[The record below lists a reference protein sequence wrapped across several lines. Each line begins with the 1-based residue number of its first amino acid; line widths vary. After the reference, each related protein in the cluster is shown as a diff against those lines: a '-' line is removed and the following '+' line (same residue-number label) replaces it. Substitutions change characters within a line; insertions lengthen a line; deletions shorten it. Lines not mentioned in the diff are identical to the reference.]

1 MLDTPEF
8 LRGRN
13 GEQLVAELVMRRGG
27 FVIPSYD
34 YSGSDNKAPRM
45 QGLRDSHILPDLDV
59 SKRGTRVWIEVK
71 TKAAASYTRITKRL
85 EHGIHRRHWDE
96 YRKVQQ
102 ITGTPVWLVI
112 YEEATGDVLAQA
124 MDELDGCRR
133 EAKGMAPGGM
143 VFFPRDAFKVIA
155 RGVA

>member
-96 YRKVQQ
+96 SVSYTHLTLPT
-102 ITGTPVWLVI
+102 ILLV
-112 YEEATGDVLAQA
+112 
-124 MDELDGCRR
+124 
-133 EAKGMAPGGM
+133 
-143 VFFPRDAFKVIA
+143 
-155 RGVA
+155 